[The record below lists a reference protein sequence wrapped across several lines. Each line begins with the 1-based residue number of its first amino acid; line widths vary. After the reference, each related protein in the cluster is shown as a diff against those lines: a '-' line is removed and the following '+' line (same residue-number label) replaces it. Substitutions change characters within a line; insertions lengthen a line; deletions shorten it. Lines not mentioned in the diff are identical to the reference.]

1 MHRDLHMHCRI
12 NATFLFVCL
21 GWTSIPIC
29 VAAAD
34 SGSAAR
40 VSTQSSAIQ
49 GRVKNAITGQYLN
62 NARVTVSGT
71 DATAFTDQSGA
82 YRLVN
87 LPAGP
92 VVLEVFY
99 TDLDLQRVTVELAAG
114 RTTDRDVELTSVSRY
129 GADPNVVRINPFVVN
144 SEKEAD
150 ASAVATNEQRF
161 APNIKNVVSTDS
173 QGDILGSNVGEFLKL
188 LPGISGE
195 YSGAELIGISV
206 RGFGGGMTSF
216 TNNGAPMVSAW
227 FLGGV
232 AGGGRDFNI
241 NTMAMNDVS
250 RVEVTKVPTPAMP
263 ADTLG
268 GSVNMVSK
276 SAFERSKPELRVGL
290 SLAGHDENLTL
301 GETPHSNGDQKT
313 RKVLAGFD
321 FDYTL
326 PLSKNFGLVV
336 AGMQSHRF
344 NEQHHSTM
352 TYSAAG
358 TGTGAS
364 FDRPYLQS
372 YAVID
377 SPRTQIRRNLSLN
390 ADWRVTPHAVL
401 SFSGQVSRY
410 KNYIGA
416 LTWTFSPGTLGTSAV
431 AGGAPMQFGPDF
443 VNGATGRG
451 SVTMNGGGQTY
462 GGSGSNLGLN
472 LRHDDG
478 TWRIEAGVNRS
489 VSEIYRSN
497 AEHGMFGGISANLAS
512 PVRVSLGQINP
523 IRPGLIQASSNAG
536 AEVNLYD
543 ISNYVATTAND
554 TPVENRGGMRSANVS
569 VMRRLPFL
577 PFPASLQLGGAFRE
591 QTLDARRGNLT
602 WNYLGPDGNAATP
615 DAAAPFLMQVY
626 VNQDSHYGFR
636 NVPWISP
643 SRAWSAFQADPRLFA
658 QTPAQVVA
666 AENFRISNSEYIA
679 EGVDAYYLQADLRL
693 FSNRL
698 RILTGVRR
706 EETTD
711 EGEGLLFDPNAVFL
725 RNANGTFVR
734 NAQGA
739 RVRRPEAGLAGSIE
753 ELRLVRLERAYKARR
768 TYEGYYPSFHASWEF
783 SENLLARFAYART
796 YGRPAFTD
804 IIPSATINELDLGAD
819 QIADPTIAKGTI
831 TVRNTGL
838 QPWTAD
844 NYDLSLE
851 YYHATGGVIS
861 GGVFV
866 KEIRDFFGDA
876 VRLATAEDLE
886 EVGLDSRYIG
896 WNLASKFNSG
906 SARIRGAEFNVR
918 QSLRTLGSWGR
929 YFSVFGNIT
938 KLELEGGQGA
948 SFTSFIP
955 KTANWGFSFSRQR
968 VTFLA
973 KWNHRGQDRRVA
985 QPLYGPDGYEY
996 FKARTNLDLNFI
1008 YSVNPRISVV
1018 ANVNNVFNVPQTIL
1032 RYGSTTPT
1040 HARQWRRSE
1049 YGVALALGVKGT
1061 F

>member
-1 MHRDLHMHCRI
+1 MHRRI
-12 NATFLFVCL
+12 NATFLVVCL
-21 GWTSIPIC
+21 GWTSIP
-29 VAAAD
+29 VFVTAAD

-40 VSTQSSAIQ
+40 AATQTSAIQ

-62 NARVTVSGT
+62 NARVSVAGT
-71 DATAFTDQSGA
+71 DATTFTDQSGA
-82 YRLVN
+82 FRLVN
-87 LPAGP
+87 LAAGP

-99 TDLDLQRVTVELAAG
+99 TDLDVQRVPIELVAG
-114 RTTDRDVELTSVSRY
+114 KTTDRDIELTSVARY
-129 GADPNVVRINPFVVN
+129 GADPNVVRINPFVVS

-150 ASAVATNEQRF
+150 ATAVATNEQRF

-188 LPGISGE
+188 LPGVSGE

-290 SLAGHDENLTL
+290 SLAGSDENLTL
-301 GETPHSNGDQKT
+301 DETPHTNGDQNT

-326 PLSKNFGLVV
+326 PLGKNFGIVV

-372 YAVID
+372 YALID
-377 SPRTQIRRNLSLN
+377 SPRTQIRRTLSLN
-390 ADWRVTPHAVL
+390 ADWRLTQHAVL
-401 SFSGQVSRY
+401 SFNGQLSRY

-416 LTWTFSPGTLGTSAV
+416 MTWTFSPGTVGTSAV
-431 AGGAPMQFGPDF
+431 AGGVPMQFGPDF

-462 GGSGSNLGLN
+462 GGSGSNVGLN
-472 LRHDDG
+472 FRHDDG

-489 VSEIYRSN
+489 VSEIYRTN
-497 AEHGMFGGISANLAS
+497 LEHGMFGGISANFAS

-523 IRPGLIQASSNAG
+523 IRPGTIEAANNSG
-536 AEVNLYD
+536 AAVNLYD
-543 ISNYVATTAND
+543 ISNYVATTATD
-554 TPVENRGGMRSANVS
+554 TPVENRGGMRAANLS
-569 VMRRLPFL
+569 LLRRLPFL
-577 PFPASLQLGGAFRE
+577 PFPASLQVGGAFRE

-602 WNYLGPDGNAATP
+602 WNYLGPDGNAATADP
-615 DAAAPFLMQVY
+615 AAPFLMRVY

-643 SRAWSAFQADPRLFA
+643 SRAWSAFQENPRLFA

-666 AENFRISNSEYIA
+666 AENFRITNSEYIA
-679 EGVDAYYLQADLRL
+679 ETVDAYFLQADVRL

-698 RILTGVRR
+698 RLLTGVRR

-711 EGEGLLFDPNAVFL
+711 KGEGLLFDPNAVFL
-725 RNANGTFVR
+725 RNADGSFAR

-739 RVRRPEAGLAGSIE
+739 RIRRPEAGLVGSME
-753 ELRLVRLERAYKARR
+753 ELRLVRRERAYKARR
-768 TYEGYYPSFHASWEF
+768 SYDGYYPSFHASWQF
-783 SENLLARFAYART
+783 TENLLARVAYART

-851 YYHATGGVIS
+851 YYHSTGGVIS
-861 GGVFV
+861 GGIFA
-866 KEIRDFFGDA
+866 KEIRNFFGDE

-886 EVGLDSRYIG
+886 VVGLDSRYVG

-906 SARIRGAEFNVR
+906 SARIRGGEINVR
-918 QSLRTLGSWGR
+918 QSLRMIGTWGR
-929 YFSVFGNIT
+929 YFAVFGNIT

-973 KWNHRGQDRRVA
+973 KWNHRGRDRRVP
-985 QPLYGPDGYEY
+985 QPLYGPDGYEF

-1008 YSVNPRISVV
+1008 YSVSPRISVV
-1018 ANVNNVFNVPQTIL
+1018 ANANNVFNVPQTIL
-1032 RYGSTTPT
+1032 RYGSSTPGY
-1040 HARQWRRSE
+1040 ARQWRRSE
-1049 YGVALALGVKGT
+1049 FGVALALGVKGT

>member
-1 MHRDLHMHCRI
+1 
-12 NATFLFVCL
+12 
-21 GWTSIPIC
+21 
-29 VAAAD
+29 
-34 SGSAAR
+34 
-40 VSTQSSAIQ
+40 
-49 GRVKNAITGQYLN
+49 
-62 NARVTVSGT
+62 
-71 DATAFTDQSGA
+71 
-82 YRLVN
+82 
-87 LPAGP
+87 

-99 TDLDLQRVTVELAAG
+99 TDLDVQRVPVELVAG
-114 RTTDRDVELTSVSRY
+114 KTTDRDVELTSVARY
-129 GADPNVVRINPFVVN
+129 GSDPNVVRINPFVVS

-150 ASAVATNEQRF
+150 ATAVATNEQRF

-188 LPGISGE
+188 LPGVSGE

-290 SLAGHDENLTL
+290 SLAGSDENLTL
-301 GETPHSNGDQKT
+301 DETPHTNGDQNT

-326 PLSKNFGLVV
+326 PLGKNFGIVV

-352 TYSAAG
+352 TYSGAG

-372 YAVID
+372 YALID
-377 SPRTQIRRNLSLN
+377 SPRTQIRRTLSLN
-390 ADWRVTPHAVL
+390 ADWRLTPHAVL
-401 SFSGQVSRY
+401 SFNSQLSRY

-416 LTWTFSPGTLGTSAV
+416 LTWTFSPGTVGTSAV
-431 AGGAPMQFGPDF
+431 AGGVPMQFGPDF

-462 GGSGSNLGLN
+462 GGSGSNVGLN
-472 LRHDDG
+472 FRHDDG

-489 VSEIYRSN
+489 VSEIYRAN
-497 AEHGMFGGISANLAS
+497 LEHGMFGGISANFSS

-523 IRPGLIQASSNAG
+523 IRPGTIQAANNAG
-536 AEVNLYD
+536 TAVDLYD
-543 ISNYVATTAND
+543 ISNYVATTATD
-554 TPVENRGGMRSANVS
+554 TPVENRGGMRAANLS
-569 VMRRLPFL
+569 VLRRLPFL
-577 PFPASLQLGGAFRE
+577 PFPASLQVGGAFRE

-602 WNYLGPDGNAATP
+602 WNYLGPDGNAATADP
-615 DAAAPFLMQVY
+615 AAPFLMQVY

-643 SRAWSAFQADPRLFA
+643 SRAWSAFQENSRLFA

-666 AENFRISNSEYIA
+666 AENFRITNSEFIA
-679 EGVDAYYLQADLRL
+679 EAVDAYFVQADIRL
-693 FSNRL
+693 FSNKLRL
-698 RILTGVRR
+698 LTGVRR

-711 EGEGLLFDPNAVFL
+711 KGEGLLFDPNAVFL
-725 RNANGTFVR
+725 RNADGSFAR

-739 RVRRPEAGLAGSIE
+739 RIRRPEAGLAGSME
-753 ELRLVRLERAYKARR
+753 ELRLVRRERAYKARR
-768 TYEGYYPSFHASWEF
+768 TYDGYYPSLHASWQF
-783 SENLLARFAYART
+783 TENLLARVAYART

-851 YYHATGGVIS
+851 YYHSTGGVLS
-861 GGVFV
+861 GGIFA
-866 KEIRDFFGDA
+866 KEIQNFFGDE

-886 EVGLDSRYIG
+886 AVGLDSRYIG

-906 SARIRGAEFNVR
+906 SARIRGAEINVR
-918 QSLRTLGSWGR
+918 QSLRMIGTWGR
-929 YFSVFGNIT
+929 YFAVFGNIT

-973 KWNHRGQDRRVA
+973 KWNHRGRDRRVA
-985 QPLYGPDGYEY
+985 QPLYGPDGYEF

-1008 YSVNPRISVV
+1008 YSVSPRISVV
-1018 ANVNNVFNVPQTIL
+1018 ANANNVFNVPQTIL
-1032 RYGSTTPT
+1032 RYGSTTPGY
-1040 HARQWRRSE
+1040 ARQWRRSE